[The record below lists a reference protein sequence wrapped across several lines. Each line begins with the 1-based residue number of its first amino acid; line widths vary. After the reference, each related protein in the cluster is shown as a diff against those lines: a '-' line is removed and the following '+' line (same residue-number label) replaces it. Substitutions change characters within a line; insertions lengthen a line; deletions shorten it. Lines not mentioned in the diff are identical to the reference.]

1 MPLSHFSP
9 AARAWFEAAFEAP
22 TDVQH
27 AGWAKIAAG
36 EDTLLIAPTG
46 SGKTLAAFLYGIDQA
61 GARDPA
67 EDRPKGFDVLYISPL
82 KALVHDIERNLRAPL
97 IGIGRAAA
105 KLGETYDPPRVSM
118 RTGDTSQRERNQMLR
133 DPGDILVT
141 TPESLYLLLG
151 SRAAA
156 NLATVRTVIVDE
168 VHAMAARKRG
178 SHLALSLERLEE
190 IATQR
195 PQRIGLSATV
205 RPVKEVARF
214 LGGPKEPTIVD
225 CSAPP
230 KLDLEIVVPLE
241 DMERPP
247 PPEPKGGPIGGP
259 AGIDHGASGMGYG
272 AFQQTPKA
280 GVWPSITPR
289 ILDLIE
295 KHRTT
300 LVFVNSRGLCE
311 RLSRRLNELA
321 GEEVVR
327 SHHGSVSH
335 AARTD
340 IEEALKEGR
349 IKAIVATSSLELGI
363 DMGAIDLVVL
373 VESPGATARGLQRVG
388 RAGHQVGSTSVARI
402 FPKFRGDLLE
412 CAVVAQ
418 RMLGGDLEPLA
429 VPKNSLDVLA
439 QQVVAMCAVRPWKV
453 DDLLRVVRRAYPF
466 SELSRDALAAV
477 LDMLSGR
484 YPSTDFADLRP
495 RLNWDRE
502 QDLLEARPG
511 AKMVALVNG
520 GTIPDRGLYGVY
532 VAPDGPRVG
541 ELDEEMV
548 HESRAGETFVLGATT
563 WRIQEISRDRVLVTP
578 APGVPGKMPFW
589 HGDGPGRPIEL
600 GRSIG
605 GFLRRMDAV
614 PAEQHVDWLQAE
626 LPLDKLAANNLA
638 AYVAEQR
645 EHTGTL
651 PTDRAI
657 TVERF
662 RDELGDF
669 RVCILTPFGARV
681 HAPWALALE
690 AKLSSESGFDIQTMY
705 SDDGIVLRFADS
717 GEESELP
724 PIDALVPEP
733 EDLEDLLLEQLTR
746 SALFASLFRENAARS
761 LLLTRRK
768 PGQRM
773 PLWQQR
779 LKSSGLLAVAK
790 QYPAFPVILE
800 TYRAI
805 LNDHFDLP
813 ALHELLSSVRR
824 REVRID
830 VAETPSA
837 SPFARSLVFAF
848 VASFIYDSDAPL
860 AERRAQALNLDRN
873 LLRDLLGADELRD
886 LLDAEVMAQVEAE
899 LQCLAPDRHARSL
912 DGLHDMLRRL
922 GDLGVAEADARC
934 DGDEAEAWLTRLQDA
949 RRAACVRIAGEPRWV
964 AVEDVALVR
973 DALGAVPPPGLPAV
987 FLETCAEPP
996 LPALLRRFARTHG
1009 PFTTQEVSARLGL
1022 LPAHAEP
1029 ALMQLE
1035 ASGELLHGEFRPQ
1048 GTGPEWCHPDV
1059 LRRLRRRTL
1068 AKLRGEVAPVEAGVL
1083 ARFLLSWHGIGGQRR
1098 GNARL
1103 GEVLDQLE
1111 GVPLP
1116 FSELESRILP
1126 ARVPDFRPQMLDE
1139 LGATGELVW
1148 VGRGALGSSDGKVVL
1163 VRRDRVGLLPPSDA
1177 EVPDTPLHAAL
1188 LEHLDQR
1195 GASFLVELQRVASGT
1210 PLSEL
1215 VAAVWDLVWA
1225 GRVTND
1231 TFLPLRTLGRPGRKS
1246 SSTRRGGRARRGQVP
1261 GAGGRWSLVEHLVQ
1275 PPPTDTE
1282 RAHAWAVTL
1291 LERHGV
1297 VSREAA
1303 LNEGLPGGFA
1313 AIYPVLRA
1321 MEESGRVRRG
1331 WFVDGLGGGQFA
1343 MPGAVDRLRAARRPA
1358 EEPEIT
1364 VLAATDPANPWGAL
1378 LPWPERHGDSK
1389 PRRAAGASVVLAD
1402 GEPVLF
1408 VDKGGRSLLTFP
1420 AAEQER
1426 LLLPALASL
1435 GALARTNR
1443 RRRIRFEKVDG
1454 EIARHSGLRDS
1465 LIRVGFV
1472 EDHRGLR
1479 WDAR

>member
-1 MPLSHFSP
+1 MALSHFSP
-9 AARAWFEAAFEAP
+9 AARAWFQAAFDAP
-22 TDVQH
+22 TDVQTR
-27 AGWAKIAAG
+27 GWAEIAAG
-36 EDTLLIAPTG
+36 NDALLIAPTG
-46 SGKTLAAFLYGIDQA
+46 SGKTLAAFLYAIDRA
-61 GARDPA
+61 GKRDP
-67 EDRPKGFDVLYISPL
+67 DRPKGFEVIYISPL

-97 IGIGRAAA
+97 VGIGRAAA
-105 KLGETYDPPRVSM
+105 MLGESYDPPRVSM

-133 DPGDILVT
+133 NPGDILVT

-151 SRAAA
+151 SKAAA
-156 NLATVRTVIVDE
+156 NLATVRTVIIDE

-178 SHLALSLERLEE
+178 VHLALSMERLEE
-190 IATQR
+190 VTAVR

-214 LGGPKEPTIVD
+214 LGGPREPVIVD

-230 KLDLEIVVPLE
+230 KLDLQIVVPLE

-247 PPEPKGGPIGGP
+247 APDPQGGPIGV
-259 AGIDHGASGMGYG
+259 DHGDSGMGYG

-280 GVWPSITPR
+280 GIWPSITPR
-289 ILDLIE
+289 ILEQIE
-295 KHRTT
+295 QHRTT

-311 RLSRRLNELA
+311 RLARRLNELA

-335 AARTD
+335 EARTE

-349 IKAIVATSSLELGI
+349 LKAIVATSSLELGI
-363 DMGAIDLVVL
+363 DMGSIDLVVL

-388 RAGHQVGSTSVARI
+388 RAGHQVGSTSIARI

-418 RMLGGDLEPLA
+418 RMLAGDLEPLT
-429 VPKNSLDVLA
+429 VPRNALDVLA
-439 QQVVAMCAVRPWKV
+439 QQIVAMCAVRPWKV
-453 DDLLRVVRRAYPF
+453 DDLLRVVRRAYPY

-495 RLNWDRE
+495 RLNWDRDK
-502 QDLLEARPG
+502 DLLEARPG

-563 WRIQEISRDRVLVTP
+563 WRIAEIQRDRVLVTP

-605 GFLRRMDAV
+605 QFLRELDAV
-614 PAEQHVDWLQAE
+614 PADDHVAWLQE
-626 LPLDKLAANNLA
+626 QLPLDPLAASNLA

-662 RDELGDF
+662 RDELGDW
-669 RVCILTPFGARV
+669 RVCILTPFGGRV
-681 HAPWALALE
+681 HAAWALALE
-690 AKLSSESGFDIQTMY
+690 AKLSTESGFDIQTMY

-717 GEESELP
+717 GDDAELP
-724 PIDALVPEP
+724 SIDALVPEA
-733 EDLEDLLLEQLTR
+733 EDLEELLLEQLTR
-746 SALFASLFRENAARS
+746 SALFSSLFRENAARS

-800 TYRAI
+800 TYRAC

-813 ALHELLSSVRR
+813 ALHELLSSIRR
-824 REVRID
+824 REVRVD
-830 VAETPSA
+830 VVETPSA

-848 VASFIYDSDAPL
+848 VASFIYDTDAPR

-886 LLDAEVMAQVEAE
+886 LLDAEVMALVEAE
-899 LQCLAPDRHARSL
+899 LQCLVADRGARSV

-922 GDLGVAEADARC
+922 GDLSGDEAEARC
-934 DGDEAEAWLTRLQDA
+934 DGDDQAESWLQRLQDA
-949 RRAACVRIAGEPRWV
+949 RRAACVRIAGEPRWI
-964 AVEDVALVR
+964 AVEDAALLR
-973 DALGAVPPPGLPAV
+973 DALGAVPPAGLPKV
-987 FLETCAEPP
+987 FLESSAEEP

-1009 PFTTQEVSARLGL
+1009 PFTTVEVAARWGL
-1022 LPAHAEP
+1022 LPAHVEP
-1029 ALMQLE
+1029 ALMRLE
-1035 ASGELLHGEFRPQ
+1035 SEGELLHGEFRPM
-1048 GTGPEWCHPDV
+1048 GTGPEWCHPEV

-1083 ARFLLSWHGIGGQRR
+1083 ARFLLGWHGIGASRR
-1098 GNARL
+1098 GPARL

-1111 GVPLP
+1111 GLALP
-1116 FSELESRILP
+1116 FSELERRILP

-1139 LGATGELVW
+1139 LGATGEIVW
-1148 VGRGALGSSDGKVVL
+1148 VGRGALGSTDGKVVL
-1163 VRRDRVGLLPPSDA
+1163 VRRDRVGLLPPSDNEA
-1177 EVPDTPLHAAL
+1177 PDTPLHTAL
-1188 LEHLDQR
+1188 LEHLDTR
-1195 GASFLVELQRVASGT
+1195 GASFLVELQQIVVAT
-1210 PLSEL
+1210 PLSEV
-1215 VAAVWDLVWA
+1215 VAALWDLAWA
-1225 GRVTND
+1225 GRITND
-1231 TFLPLRTLGRPGRKS
+1231 TFMPLRTLGRPKPRGS
-1246 SSTRRGGRARRGQVP
+1246 SSRRGGRARRGQVP
-1261 GAGGRWSLVEHLVQ
+1261 GAGGRWSLVEHLAQ
-1275 PPPTDTE
+1275 PAPTDTE

-1303 LNEGLPGGFA
+1303 LGEGLPGGFA
-1313 AIYPVLRA
+1313 AIYPVFKA
-1321 MEESGRVRRG
+1321 MEESGRIRRG
-1331 WFVDGLGGGQFA
+1331 WFVDGLGGAQFA

-1358 EEPEIT
+1358 DEPEICL
-1364 VLAATDPANPWGAL
+1364 LAATDPASPWGSL
-1378 LPWPERHGDSK
+1378 LPWPERDDEGK
-1389 PRRAAGASVVLAD
+1389 PRRTAGATVVLAD
-1402 GEPVLF
+1402 GEPVLY
-1408 VDKGGRSLLTFP
+1408 VDKGGRSLLSFP
-1420 AAEQER
+1420 AAQDER
-1426 LLLPALASL
+1426 LLLPALAAL
-1435 GALARTNR
+1435 GGLAATTRAR
-1443 RRRIRFEKVDG
+1443 RVRFEKVDG
-1454 EIARHSGLRDS
+1454 EIARRSGLRDA